1 MIKHLNKS
9 FNVYDE
15 TFKPNPELSDVDELV
30 SSSDCRDDGRRDL
43 LIYLKQNV
51 RLMEKT
57 TMMALVVV
65 MIAFIGI
72 GFAVPAMPLITEASA
87 QGNAT
92 GNQTGNWTDA
102 GSGNVSGMVT
112 AP

>member
-1 MIKHLNKS
+1 M
-9 FNVYDE
+9 
-15 TFKPNPELSDVDELV
+15 DELV

-51 RLMEKT
+51 RLMEKI

-72 GFAVPAMPLITEASA
+72 GFAVPALPMNTEVLA
-87 QGNAT
+87 QGNMT

-102 GSGNVSGMVT
+102 GSGNISGVFNT
-112 AP
+112 P